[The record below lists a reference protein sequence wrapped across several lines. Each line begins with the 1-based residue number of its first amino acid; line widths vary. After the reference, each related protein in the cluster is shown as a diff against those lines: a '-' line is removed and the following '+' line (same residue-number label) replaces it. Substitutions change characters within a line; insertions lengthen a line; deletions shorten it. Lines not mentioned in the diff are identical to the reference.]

1 MRGLKMNN
9 LTKEEKELL
18 GSVGRGEWKSVS
30 HFEKEKKAAMLAAR
44 ETLKKNKRV
53 NIRISQ
59 SDLEYLQRRAYEEG
73 IPYQTLM
80 TSVLHRFAHGKLK
93 VA

>member
-1 MRGLKMNN
+1 MNK
-9 LTKEEKELL
+9 LFKEEKDLL
-18 GSVGRGEWKSVS
+18 ASVERGEWKRVAD
-30 HFEKEKKAAMLAAR
+30 FEQAKNKAVLAAR

-59 SDLEYLQRRAYEEG
+59 IDLEQLQQRAFEDG

-80 TSVLHRFAHGKLK
+80 SSVLHKYAFGRLLEKRA
-93 VA
+93 A